1 MKYVFTG
8 ILAAEM
14 GNYIELL
21 RAAGR
26 YIDQIKSSLKSL
38 DCYLKEHNWEDK
50 VLTENIL
57 SLWIASKQVKIVTKA
72 SMLSDVKGFVRY
84 LSSLGIEAGLPE
96 FPIVNSDYVPYVFS
110 REELLKMASV
120 ADNFGFGTIR
130 PIRAAK
136 VFPVLLRILYGCG
149 LRLGEGLSLRWEDMD
164 IENGIILI
172 RKGKNMK
179 QRLVPMSNSLTQLLV
194 QYREKVRH
202 ENICNDYL
210 FESNYACGKPFKNN
224 SFYEWFVKVLKKS
237 DIRYAKQTRTDR
249 GPCPHCLRHTFVLH
263 SFLKSEN
270 EGRKF
275 EDTSAFLSA
284 YLGHD
289 STKDTDKYLRASH
302 AVYTDSHRRV
312 NDYIGNLIPNI
323 YFDEDENE

>member
-1 MKYVFTG
+1 MKYLFTS
-8 ILAAEM
+8 IMATEM
-14 GNYIELL
+14 TNYLELL
-21 RAAGR
+21 YEAGR

-38 DCYLKEHNWEDK
+38 DRYLVEQNHKDK
-50 VLTENIL
+50 IITEEL
-57 SLWIASKQVKIVTKA
+57 VSAWLASKQVRIKTKA
-72 SMLSDVKGFVRY
+72 GMLSNVKGFSQH
-84 LSSLGIEAGLPE
+84 LISLGYEANIPE
-96 FPIVNSDYVPYVFS
+96 APIVSSDYVPYIFS
-110 REELLKMASV
+110 EDELMRMVAA
-120 ADNFGFGTIR
+120 ADNFGWGKIR

-136 VFPVLLRILYGCG
+136 VFPILLRVLYGCG
-149 LRLGEGLSLRWEDMD
+149 LRLGEGLSLRWAD
-164 IENGIILI
+164 IDLENGIIFI

-179 QRLVPMSNSLTQLLV
+179 QRLVPMSNSLTQLFI
-194 QYREKVRH
+194 QYKKKVGY

-210 FESNYACGKPFKNN
+210 FESNYVDAKPFKNN
-224 SFYEWFVKVLKKS
+224 SFYEWFVKVLKGAGICYS
-237 DIRYAKQTRTDR
+237 KQDRRER

-289 STKDTDKYLRASH
+289 SPKETDKYLRSSH
-302 AVYTDSHRRV
+302 TVYTGSHQRV

-323 YFDEDENE
+323 DFDED

>member
-1 MKYVFTG
+1 MS
-8 ILAAEM
+8 
-14 GNYIELL
+14 NYLKLL
-21 RAAGR
+21 CAAGR
-26 YIDQIKSSLKSL
+26 YIEKIKSSLKCL
-38 DCYLKEHNWEDK
+38 DCYLGKHNYNNK
-50 VLTENIL
+50 NLTESVL
-57 SLWIASKQVKIVTKA
+57 SSWLATKQVKSITKA
-72 SMLSDVKGFVRY
+72 GMLSDVKGFVHY
-84 LSSLGIEAGLPE
+84 LSFLGIKAELPD

-110 REELLKMASV
+110 REEFMKMVSV

-149 LRLGEGLSLRWEDMD
+149 LRLGEGLSLRWKDID
-164 IENGIILI
+164 IEHGIITI
-172 RKGKNMK
+172 QKGKNMK
-179 QRLVPMSNSLTQLLV
+179 QRLVPMSNSMTQLLIQYKKKV
-194 QYREKVRH
+194 QY

-210 FESNYACGKPFKNN
+210 FESNYAGGKPFKNN

-237 DIRYAKQTRTDR
+237 GIYYSKQTRTER

-289 STKDTDKYLRASH
+289 SPKETDKYLRASH
-302 AVYTDSHRRV
+302 TIYTSSHQRV

>member
-1 MKYVFTG
+1 MN
-8 ILAAEM
+8 
-14 GNYIELL
+14 NYLELL

-26 YIDQIKSSLKSL
+26 YIEKIKSSLKSL
-38 DCYLKEHNWEDK
+38 DCYLEKHNYDDK
-50 VLTENIL
+50 NLAESVL
-57 SLWIASKQVKIVTKA
+57 SSWIATKQVKNITKA
-72 SMLSDVKGFVRY
+72 GMLSDVKGFMRY
-84 LSSLGIEAGLPE
+84 LSSLGIKAELPD
-96 FPIVNSDYVPYVFS
+96 FPIVTSDYVPYVFS
-110 REELLKMASV
+110 QEEFMKMVSV

-149 LRLGEGLSLRWEDMD
+149 LRLGEGLSLRWEDID
-164 IENGIILI
+164 LEHGIITI
-172 RKGKNMK
+172 RKAKNMK
-179 QRLVPMSNSLTQLLV
+179 QRFVPMSNSLTQTLM
-194 QYREKVRH
+194 QYKEKVQH

-210 FESNYACGKPFKNN
+210 FESNYADGKPFKNN

-237 DIRYAKQTRTDR
+237 NICYSKQIRTER
-249 GPCPHCLRHTFVLH
+249 GLCPHCLRHTFVLH

-302 AVYTDSHRRV
+302 TVYTSSHQRV
-312 NDYIGNLIPNI
+312 NDYIGNLIPDI
-323 YFDEDENE
+323 YFDEDE